1 MDDDKKD
8 NAVPPPAGPRKRTPP
23 TIELTASDVSESAPA
38 ADESVAR
45 SSAPDDAAPQA
56 PQADAPRAPFSPP
69 SMIVSAVSGAV
80 AALLL
85 IGGAWVAGW
94 PGSQIPTSA
103 VTPQQA
109 DSAPDKAALEA
120 LGARGA
126 RMESNAAQPAAAS
139 SPAVDP
145 AMIQRID
152 ALEKSIASL
161 RNDIVAVR
169 GQSEKAVAAIGE
181 IKSAPREAVPAASPD
196 AAAIEERLGKIE
208 RATVALTAVAA
219 APAAPVPQPPPA
231 EDPRLRRVA
240 AATALDSSVRQGE
253 PYAQALAAARAASDN
268 PDVLK
273 PLDPFAAAG
282 VPSASALCRE
292 LLALLPKLA
301 PKPEAAAVPSGM
313 LERLQ
318 QSALRLVRVQR
329 VDAAASGNSAILSRA
344 TSAAQRNDVDE
355 ARGEL
360 KQLSAADRAPV
371 QGWID
376 KADARDAALAAARQF
391 ASETIAALSKP
402 AR

>member
-8 NAVPPPAGPRKRTPP
+8 GAVPPPNGPRKRTPP
-23 TIELTASDVSESAPA
+23 TIDLTASEVSESAPA
-38 ADESVAR
+38 SDDAASAA
-45 SSAPDDAAPQA
+45 SAPGDAAPQA
-56 PQADAPRAPFSPP
+56 GAPRAAFVP
-69 SMIVSAVSGAV
+69 SMIVSALTGAV
-80 AALLL
+80 AALLI
-85 IGGAWVAGW
+85 IGGAWLAGW

-103 VTPQQA
+103 MTPQQA
-109 DSAPDKAALEA
+109 GSTPDKAALEA
-120 LGARGA
+120 LGARVA
-126 RMESNAAQPAAAS
+126 RMESNMESSAAKPAAAS

-145 AMIQRID
+145 AMTQRID

-161 RNDIVAVR
+161 RDDVAAAR
-169 GQSEKAVAAIGE
+169 GQSEKAIAAIGE
-181 IKSAPREAVPAASPD
+181 IKSAPPEAATASSPD

-219 APAAPVPQPPPA
+219 APAAPVPQAPPA

-240 AATALDSSVRQGE
+240 AATALDVSVRQGE
-253 PYAQALAAARAASDN
+253 PYAPALAAARSASDN
-268 PDVLK
+268 PDALK

-292 LLALLPKLA
+292 LLTLLPKLA
-301 PKPEAAAVPSGM
+301 PKPEAAAAPSGM

-329 VDAAASGNSAILSRA
+329 IDAAASGNSAILARA
-344 TSAAQRNDVDE
+344 TSAAQRNDVEE

-360 KQLSAADRAPV
+360 KQLAVADRAPV

-376 KADARDAALAAARQF
+376 KADARDAALAASRQF
-391 ASETIAALSKP
+391 ASETMTALSKP